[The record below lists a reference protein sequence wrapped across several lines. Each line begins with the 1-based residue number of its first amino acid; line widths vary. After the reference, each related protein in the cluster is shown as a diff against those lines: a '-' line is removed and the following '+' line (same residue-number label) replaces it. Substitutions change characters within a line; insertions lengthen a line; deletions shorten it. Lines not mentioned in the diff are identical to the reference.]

1 MSGRK
6 GKLTE
11 RSRLVGSGFS
21 RNLVTR
27 LVALS
32 VILMIATTA
41 FISERSLD
49 AVAREVQPEFNR
61 EAGVVGGA
69 IAGQIARALELGIPL
84 DRLVGMEDFLDPILA
99 ARTSFDYLIVSDP
112 RGRPLYARGRFIDR
126 FQRAVGSQA
135 IMLAA
140 PETALGA
147 DDGERAAQVAEFDGL
162 FNTAIPISANGQ
174 LQAWLHIGV
183 DASSLARL
191 VSDTRWDVA
200 IVLMVSLLTTIEL
213 MAFLVDR
220 SLSTPL
226 RLIEQLSAKVA
237 TGNWTA
243 RVEVA
248 SHDETGRLL
257 RGFNAII
264 RRVNDH
270 WDRLGWKAAE
280 VERANPRAAGRL
292 RFIREAI
299 GRHATFR
306 VGRGA
311 LERPAH
317 SAAIARAPLF
327 IYIFAEQL
335 STSFMPLYARQLYKP
350 LWGMDQ
356 NLLIGLPITVFM
368 AGIAFATPFGASL
381 VRRHGPRKVFLI
393 GAIPA
398 FIGYVMVGFAG
409 SLPTLIF
416 WRAVTSVGY
425 SLITIASQGYLAAI
439 ARQQQRAQSM
449 AVFVS
454 AVMTGTACGTAV
466 GAVMAD
472 RIGYA
477 STFLVA
483 AGLVLIAAGFVWVYM
498 DEPKEAGAPAR
509 GAVAAPPRGALI
521 QAMLNPRFAAL
532 ILFAAI
538 PAKIVLTGFIFYLAP
553 LYLTS
558 LALPQPAIGRTI
570 MSYALVMIMTIGFS
584 ARLSDKLGWASQ
596 QIVWAGLVTGLG
608 TIAILFLDPAP
619 AVLIAIMVY
628 GLCQGLAA
636 APMLAIVPEICPEES
651 RRLGP
656 ATLFSYLRLGER
668 IGSMAGPFIA
678 AGLIAAFGYA
688 DAILSFGL
696 ISTVPAIIYA
706 IIQRVARRPAAEA
719 AS

>member
-1 MSGRK
+1 MSERK
-6 GKLTE
+6 AKGAT
-11 RSRLVGSGFS
+11 RSHLVGAGFS
-21 RNLVTR
+21 RALVTR

-84 DRLVGMEDFLDPILA
+84 DRLVGMEDFLDPVLA
-99 ARTSFDYLIVSDP
+99 ARSSFDYLIVSDP
-112 RGRPLYARGRFIDR
+112 AGRPLYARGRFITR
-126 FQRAVGSQA
+126 FERAVTSHA
-135 IMLAA
+135 ITLAT
-140 PETALGA
+140 PEPGVGA
-147 DDGERAAQVAEFDGL
+147 DDGERAAQVSQFDGL
-162 FNTAIPISANGQ
+162 FNTAIPIKANGR
-174 LQAWLHIGV
+174 LQAWLNIGV

-191 VSDTRWDVA
+191 VTDTRWDVA

-226 RLIEQLSAKVA
+226 RLIEQLSTKVA

-248 SHDETGRLL
+248 NHDETGRLL

-270 WDRLGWKAAE
+270 WDRLRWKAAE

-292 RFIREAI
+292 RLIREAI

-306 VGRGA
+306 AGRGT
-311 LERPAH
+311 LERPVH
-317 SAAIARAPLF
+317 SAVIARTPLF

-350 LWGMDQ
+350 LWGIDQ

-368 AGIAFATPFGASL
+368 AGIAFATPFGGNL
-381 VRRHGPRKVFLI
+381 VRRHGPRRVFLI

-398 FIGYVMVGFAG
+398 FLGYVMVGFAS
-409 SLPTLIF
+409 SLPMLVL

-477 STFLVA
+477 GTFLVA
-483 AGLVLIAAGFVWVYM
+483 AGLVLVAAGFVWIYM
-498 DEPKEAGAPAR
+498 EEPKGD
-509 GAVAAPPRGALI
+509 AATATVRAAKPPRGSLI

-570 MSYALVMIMTIGFS
+570 MSYALVMIMTIGLS

-608 TIAILFLDPAP
+608 TISILFLDPAA

-668 IGSMAGPFIA
+668 FGSMAGPFIA

-688 DAILSFGL
+688 DAILWFGL
-696 ISTVPAIIYA
+696 ISTVPAVIYA
-706 IIQRVARRPAAEA
+706 IIQRVARRPVAEA

>member
-1 MSGRK
+1 MSGRNANP
-6 GKLTE
+6 GLRGPT
-11 RSRLVGSGFS
+11 VGTGFS
-21 RNLVTR
+21 RSLVTR
-27 LVALS
+27 LVTLS
-32 VILMIATTA
+32 VVLMIAATA
-41 FISERSLD
+41 FISERSLN

-61 EAGVVGGA
+61 EASVVGGA

-84 DRLVGMEDFLDPILA
+84 DQLVGMDEFLDPVLA
-99 ARTSFDYLIVSDP
+99 ARSSFDYLILSDP
-112 RGRPLYARGRFIDR
+112 AGRPLYARGTQIDR
-126 FQRAVGSQA
+126 FRRAVADRA
-135 IMLAA
+135 ILFAA
-140 PETALGA
+140 PEAALSA
-147 DDGERAAQVAEFDGL
+147 DDGERAAQVTEFAGL
-162 FNTAIPISANGQ
+162 FNTAIPISASGRV
-174 LQAWLHIGV
+174 QAWLHIGV

-237 TGNWTA
+237 TGNWA
-243 RVEVA
+243 VRVEVA
-248 SHDETGRLL
+248 THDETGRLL

-292 RFIREAI
+292 RHIREAI
-299 GRHATFR
+299 SRHATFR
-306 VGRGA
+306 SGRGA
-311 LERPAH
+311 LERPAY
-317 SAAIARAPLF
+317 SAAIARTPLF

-350 LWGMDQ
+350 LWGVDQ

-381 VRRHGPRKVFLI
+381 VRRHGPRRVFLM
-393 GAIPA
+393 GALPA
-398 FIGYVMVGFAG
+398 FLGYLMAAFAD
-409 SLPTLIF
+409 SLPALIF
-416 WRAVTSVGY
+416 WRAITAVGY
-425 SLITIASQGYLAAI
+425 SMITISSQGYLAAI
-439 ARQQQRAQSM
+439 ARQQQRTQSM

-472 RIGYA
+472 RLGYA
-477 STFLVA
+477 ATFLVA
-483 AGLVLIAAGFVWVYM
+483 ATLVLIAAGFVWVYM
-498 DEPKEAGAPAR
+498 EEPKGDAAAGLAR
-509 GAVAAPPRGALI
+509 AEAPPRGSLV

-608 TIAILFLDPAP
+608 TVAILFLDPAS
-619 AVLIAIMVY
+619 AVLVAIMVY

-636 APMLAIVPEICPEES
+636 APMLAIVPEICPEET
-651 RRLGP
+651 RRLGA
-656 ATLFSYLRLGER
+656 ATLFGYLRLGER

-678 AGLIAAFGYA
+678 AGLIATVGYA
-688 DAILSFGL
+688 DAILSLGA

-706 IIQRVARRPAAEA
+706 VIQRAARRPVAEA